1 LIFGVHCVV
10 LLFRLRLFTLLL
22 VALGGIMLPPVA
34 ARAQGGE
41 VQTVWRLLDYVAVD
55 YAGAVSGGRVT
66 STTEYAEMTE
76 FSATIRTGIA
86 ALPSKPGRARL
97 IGEAQGLEAAIASKA
112 APEVVAQKA
121 RALASDLLVAYPV
134 PLAPAKAPDPAR
146 GKALYAE
153 NCASCHGAKGDGRGP
168 QAVGM
173 DPPPI
178 AFTDAERGRKRS
190 LFALYQVI
198 DQGLDGTAMQS
209 FAHLPSEDR
218 WALAAYVGGFAFK
231 DAAAGER
238 MWKSNAA
245 LRQRFPDLQAFTSMT
260 PEELG
265 RAIGQNKADAVIAY
279 LRAKPQELSAP
290 TPASLAV
297 ARERLAQSL
306 AAYRAG
312 DRRNAE
318 RLALSAY
325 LDGFEPVEPILTA
338 RDATL
343 MARIEGA
350 MGEFRTAIGRGE
362 PAEVLAD
369 KAAVIDGLFADA
381 ETVLSPDAASDV
393 STFIGALTILLRE
406 GLEALLIVVAMIAFL
421 RKADRP
427 EVLPFVHGG
436 WIAALVAGG
445 ATWAVATYAIS
456 ISGASRELTEGFG
469 SLFAAVVLV
478 SVGIWMHGKSHA
490 ESWQRYIREALG
502 KALSRRS
509 AWFLF
514 GLAFLVVY
522 REAFETIL
530 FFAALAAQ
538 GRGSVIAAGAATA
551 VAVLAVVAWAM
562 LRYSR
567 SLPIGKFF
575 GYSSVLIAIL
585 AVVLAGKG
593 TAALQEAGLIDIT
606 PVAHVPRLSMLG
618 IFQSLQPLLLQLL
631 ALAILCVGFWYNGRR
646 HAAGTAAAE

>member
-1 LIFGVHCVV
+1 MTVPFQ
-10 LLFRLRLFTLLL
+10 FRMLATLLAIT
-22 VALGGIMLPPVA
+22 VGILLQPAA
-34 ARAQGGE
+34 ARAEAGE

-55 YAGAVSGGRVT
+55 YDGAVENGRVT
-66 STTEYAEMTE
+66 SASEYAEMTE
-76 FSATIRTGIA
+76 FSATIRSSIATLPPSPARTRLLSEAEALQGSIA
-86 ALPSKPGRARL
+86 AK
-97 IGEAQGLEAAIASKA
+97 AQ
-112 APEVVAQKA
+112 PETVAQRA
-121 RALASDLLVAYPV
+121 RALASNLLAAYPV
-134 PLAPAKAPDPAR
+134 PLAPAKAPDRAR
-146 GKALYAE
+146 GAALYAE
-153 NCASCHGAKGDGRGP
+153 NCASCHGATGDGQGP
-168 QAVGM
+168 QATRL

-178 AFTDAERGRKRS
+178 AFTDIARARKRS

-209 FAHLPSEDR
+209 FASLPADDR
-218 WALAAYVGGFAFK
+218 WALADYVGSLAFN
-231 DAAAGER
+231 DAARGER
-238 MWKSNAA
+238 IWKDDPA
-245 LRQRFPDLQAFTSMT
+245 LRRRIPDLPAFTSLT
-260 PEELG
+260 SEALG
-265 RAIGQNKADAVIAY
+265 GAIGQVKADAVIAW
-279 LRAKPQELSAP
+279 LRSNPQVLSAP

-297 ARERLAQSL
+297 AREKLTQSV

-343 MARIEGA
+343 MARIERA
-350 MGEFRTAIGRGE
+350 MGEFRSAIGRGA
-362 PAEVLAD
+362 PPDEVAS
-369 KAAVIDGLFADA
+369 KAAIIESLFADA
-381 ETVLSPDAASDV
+381 EAVLSPDAASDA

-427 EVLPFVHGG
+427 EVLSYVHGG
-436 WIAALVAGG
+436 WILALVAGG
-445 ATWAVATYAIS
+445 ATWAVATYAIA
-456 ISGASRELTEGFG
+456 ISGVSRELTEGFG

-478 SVGIWMHGKSHA
+478 SVGIWMHGKSQA
-490 ESWQRYIREALG
+490 ENWQRYIRDVLG

-538 GRGSVIAAGAATA
+538 GSGTMIAAGTGAAVA
-551 VAVLAVVAWAM
+551 ILAVLAWIM

-575 GYSSVLIAIL
+575 AYSTVLIAIL
-585 AVVLAGKG
+585 AVVLTGKG
-593 TAALQEAGLIDIT
+593 TAALQEAGLIGIS
-606 PVAHVPRLSMLG
+606 PVANIPRVSMLG
-618 IFQSLQPLLLQLL
+618 IFPSLQPLLLQILTL
-631 ALAILCVGFWYNGRR
+631 AALWIGFRYNSKKLAARASGD
-646 HAAGTAAAE
+646 